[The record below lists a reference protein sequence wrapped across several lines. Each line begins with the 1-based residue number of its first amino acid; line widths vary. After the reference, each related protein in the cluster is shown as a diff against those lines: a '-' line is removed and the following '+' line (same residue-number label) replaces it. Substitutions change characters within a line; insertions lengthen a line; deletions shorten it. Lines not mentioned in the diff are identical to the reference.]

1 MWRCGNPG
9 LKARPGAPRFWI
21 LAAYAFIFEGFTIR
35 LNVAEGGVAMGTEE
49 REKLQQALRELTLEN
64 NSKEK
69 ATSLFMKDGYFDE
82 NGKLAKEFRESE

>member
-1 MWRCGNPG
+1 LNE
-9 LKARPGAPRFWI
+9 A
-21 LAAYAFIFEGFTIR
+21 EEEFT
-35 LNVAEGGVAMGTEE
+35 MGIEE

-69 ATSLFMKDGYFDE
+69 AIRLFMKDGYFDE

>member
-1 MWRCGNPG
+1 
-9 LKARPGAPRFWI
+9 
-21 LAAYAFIFEGFTIR
+21 
-35 LNVAEGGVAMGTEE
+35 MGIEE

-69 ATSLFMKDGYFDE
+69 AIRLFMKDGYFDE